1 MNKTVR
7 PVIKFILIDLT
18 MEPKSIVSTK
28 KDGIYLSH
36 QSSRKSITNS
46 VKTPALLFYKPSQT
60 TNKKS
65 KGDYENLHGRGLPNT
80 RNYNDYT

>member
-1 MNKTVR
+1 MNNAVR
-7 PVIKFILIDLT
+7 PVINFILIDLT

-65 KGDYENLHGRGLPNT
+65 KGDYENLQDRGFLNT
-80 RNYNDYT
+80 KDHNDHT

>member
-1 MNKTVR
+1 
-7 PVIKFILIDLT
+7 

-65 KGDYENLHGRGLPNT
+65 KGDYENLQDRGFPNT
-80 RNYNDYT
+80 KDHNDHT